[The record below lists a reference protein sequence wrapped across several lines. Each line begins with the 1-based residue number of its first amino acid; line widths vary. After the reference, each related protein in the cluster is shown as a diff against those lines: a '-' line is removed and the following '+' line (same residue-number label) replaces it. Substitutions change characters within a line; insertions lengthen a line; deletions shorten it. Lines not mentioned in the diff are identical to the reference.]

1 MPSSH
6 CPPDRTRRSC
16 LCRVRRCELTAGQV
30 RSASECVQRSHC
42 AARHRADTERTCLA
56 VGPTQ
61 FTPPHQTRQN
71 SRVCVVS
78 GVAVYTAHV
87 PTVMARWRTPHTA
100 PSLPCP
106 RCGARSIAMS
116 VSVCACVCVFVCRRS
131 YLRNYTS
138 ELHHLFC
145 ACSLQPWLGPALT
158 A

>member
-1 MPSSH
+1 MPNSH
-6 CPPDRTRRSC
+6 CRPDRTRRSC

-61 FTPPHQTRQN
+61 FTPPRQTRRN

-116 VSVCACVCVFVCRRS
+116 VSVCACVCVCLSTIISPQLHVRS
-131 YLRNYTS
+131 S
-138 ELHHLFC
+138 PPFC
-145 ACSLQPWLGPALT
+145 ACSLQPWLGPART